1 MKRTAVQAAGP
12 APGHIMSGGRQMLA
26 KNQSGK
32 PLTKRQLRARDKPP
46 TSSKAGAEGV
56 CGVPAEVCLAP
67 GAWTHVV
74 VLHDSHVI
82 SPELDPPRPGEVW
95 FVE

>member
-1 MKRTAVQAAGP
+1 MSRIALARTSMTSRRRYLGVGGAR
-12 APGHIMSGGRQMLA
+12 SGGGDRA
-26 KNQSGK
+26 ACA
-32 PLTKRQLRARDKPP
+32 PLGVWGAE
-46 TSSKAGAEGV
+46 GAEGV